1 MMDRFNF
8 VAFEVNTF
16 EDFTFEL
23 DYQSTLFSFKND
35 NQEIGLSFIFQSMT
49 KNQRDIVKIIAQHQ
63 LDNPQDKGIT
73 MKDLMIKCVD

>member
-49 KNQRDIVKIIAQHQ
+49 KNQRDIVKIIA
-63 LDNPQDKGIT
+63 
-73 MKDLMIKCVD
+73 